1 MSARARFVVALAAGI
16 PLALLGLEFGL
27 LAMGSVVLV
36 AVLIGFMFGRVAF
49 AGITI
54 SLGGTWAIV
63 FVLAARD
70 CAQPSQQCGAT
81 PLDSTPHIVL
91 SVALVAIGVVAAVL
105 SRRARRAAADPG

>member
-1 MSARARFVVALAAGI
+1 LSETARFIVALAAGI

-27 LAMGSVVLV
+27 LAMGSMVVV

-49 AGITI
+49 AGITM

-70 CAQPSQQCGAT
+70 CAQPSQPCGAT
-81 PLDSTPHIVL
+81 PIDLTPHMVI